1 MNHFLEEYQK
11 RKLEIRSY
19 LGLAAFI
26 SGDNV
31 TLANDDGDTHLISLL
46 ETTTLKAT
54 FYLVLYNL
62 VEATVREGVRSIY
75 HKISD
80 EGLPFHELN
89 EKLQEI
95 WWQSHH
101 ESITSTPRDSLIS
114 KVYEVY
120 CLCKTESSP
129 TFQDFI
135 AGVSGNLDAEG
146 VRSVCR
152 KYGIETIA
160 DGRDLKAIKDNRNWL
175 AHGNK
180 SFSEVG
186 KDSTPS
192 ELRGAM
198 EKVFIFLDSYVAN
211 IADYLASAKYSIA
224 VPVAR

>member
-1 MNHFLEEYQK
+1 VNHFIEEYEK

-19 LGLAAFI
+19 LKLASFV
-26 SGDNV
+26 SGDNIKL
-31 TLANDDGDTHLISLL
+31 TNDDGGLHEVSAL
-46 ETTTLKAT
+46 EATTLKAT

-80 EGLPFHELN
+80 EGLSFLDLN

-95 WWQSHH
+95 WWYSHH
-101 ESITSTPRDSLIS
+101 ESITATPRDSLIS

-120 CLCKTESSP
+120 CLCKSESSP
-129 TFQDFI
+129 AFQDFI

-152 KYGIETIA
+152 KYGIDTIA
-160 DGRDLKAIKDNRNWL
+160 DGRDLKRVKDNRNWL

-198 EKVFIFLDSYVAN
+198 EKVFEFLDAYVSN
-211 IADYLASAKYSIA
+211 VTEYLVSAKYCVA
-224 VPVAR
+224 V

>member
-31 TLANDDGDTHLISLL
+31 TLINDDGGSHQISLL
-46 ETTTLKAT
+46 EATTLKAT

-80 EGLPFHELN
+80 EGLSFLELN

-101 ESITSTPRDSLIS
+101 ESITATPRDSLIS

-120 CLCKTESSP
+120 CLCRTESSP
-129 TFQDFI
+129 AFQDFI
-135 AGVSGNLDAEG
+135 AGVSGNLVAEG

-160 DGRDLKAIKDNRNWL
+160 DGRDLKTVKDNRNWL

-180 SFSEVG
+180 SFAEVG

-192 ELRGAM
+192 ELKNAM
-198 EKVFIFLDSYVAN
+198 EKVFVFLDSYVSN
-211 IADYLASAKYSIA
+211 VTDYLANSKYSIA
-224 VPVAR
+224 V

>member
-1 MNHFLEEYQK
+1 MNHFMEEYAK
-11 RKLEIRSY
+11 RKLEIESY
-19 LGLAAFI
+19 LALASFL

-31 TLANDDGDTHLISLL
+31 TITNDDGAAHRVNIL

-75 HKISD
+75 HKIND
-80 EGLPFHELN
+80 DGLTFLELN

-101 ESITSTPRDSLIS
+101 ESITATSRDSLIS

-129 TFQDFI
+129 AFKDFI
-135 AGVSGNLDAEG
+135 AGVSGNLDADG

-152 KYGIETIA
+152 KYGIDIIA
-160 DGRDLKAIKDNRNWL
+160 DGRDLKKIKDNRNWL

-192 ELRGAM
+192 ELESAM
-198 EKVFIFLDSYVAN
+198 VKVFEFLDCYVKN
-211 IADYLASAKYSIA
+211 VTDYLAASKYSIA
-224 VPVAR
+224 V

>member
-1 MNHFLEEYQK
+1 MNHFLEEYGK
-11 RKLEIRSY
+11 RKIEIESY
-19 LGLAAFI
+19 LGLASFV

-31 TLANDDGDTHLISLL
+31 RLVNDDQVYHLVSPL
-46 ETTTLKAT
+46 EATTLKAT

-75 HKISD
+75 HKIND
-80 EGLPFHELN
+80 EGLSFLELN

-101 ESITSTPRDSLIS
+101 ESITATPRDALIS

-129 TFQDFI
+129 AFQDFI

-152 KYGIETIA
+152 KYGIETIE
-160 DGRDLKAIKDNRNWL
+160 DGRDLKRVKDYRNWL

-192 ELRGAM
+192 ELQMAM
-198 EKVFIFLDSYVAN
+198 EKVFTFLDTYVVN
-211 IADYLASAKYSIA
+211 VTDYLANSRYSMA
-224 VPVAR
+224 V

>member
-1 MNHFLEEYQK
+1 MNHFIEEYEK
-11 RKLEIRSY
+11 RKLEIQSY

-31 TLANDDGDTHLISLL
+31 TLMNDDGASHNVSSL
-46 ETTTLKAT
+46 EATTLKAT

-80 EGLPFHELN
+80 DGLSFLDLN

-101 ESITSTPRDSLIS
+101 ESITATPRDSLII

-129 TFQDFI
+129 AFQDFI

-152 KYGIETIA
+152 KYGIDTIA
-160 DGRDLKAIKDNRNWL
+160 DGRDLKRVKDNRNWL

-180 SFSEVG
+180 SFSDVG

-192 ELRGAM
+192 ELRVAM
-198 EKVFIFLDSYVAN
+198 EKVFDFLDSYVAN
-211 IADYLASAKYSIA
+211 VTDYLANAKYSIA
-224 VPVAR
+224 V

>member
-1 MNHFLEEYQK
+1 MNHFIEEYEK
-11 RKLEIRSY
+11 RKGEINAY
-19 LGLAAFI
+19 LNMAVFI

-31 TLANDDGDTHLISLL
+31 RLVNDDSESLSISSL
-46 ETTTLKAT
+46 EATTLKAA

-75 HKISD
+75 NKISD
-80 EGLPFHELN
+80 EGLSFLELN

-101 ESITSTPRDSLIS
+101 ESITATPRDSLIR

-129 TFQDFI
+129 LFQDFI
-135 AGVSGNLDAEG
+135 AGVSGNLDADG
-146 VRSVCR
+146 IRSVCR
-152 KYGIETIA
+152 KYGIDPIE
-160 DGRDLKAIKDNRNWL
+160 DGRDLKTVKNNRNWL

-192 ELRGAM
+192 ELRSA
-198 EKVFIFLDSYVAN
+198 KDRVFQFLDSYVAN
-211 IADYLASAKYSIA
+211 VTDYLSNARYSVVI
-224 VPVAR
+224 